1 MRAQRHGPLAII
13 IGAGDVG
20 SAVAVCLARAGLAV
34 VLCDAADPPWARRGM
49 AFTDAWYVGN
59 ATLEQTTAV
68 FCSSLRS
75 IPSVLDSPRRI
86 AATTWSWAG
95 AAQALRP
102 AAIVDARMRKRAS
115 GEDLRSRV
123 ASDIVT
129 VGIGPGFVAGGNVD
143 LAVESAYGARL
154 GSVVEEG
161 STLALAGEPNAIG
174 GAGRERFV
182 YAPVAGRFATSRR
195 IGERVGP
202 GELLGVLG
210 STAIFAP
217 IAGMLRGLTARGA
230 RVVEGNKIVEV
241 DPRGDTTLCF
251 GIGARPR
258 AIASGVA
265 SALARRGVIVEG
277 VAPAAATTGSR

>member
-20 SAVAVCLARAGLAV
+20 SAVAVRLAHSGLSV

-49 AFTDAWYVGN
+49 AFTDAWFVGN
-59 ATLEQTTAV
+59 ATLEGTTAV
-68 FCSSLRS
+68 FCGSLRS
-75 IPSVLDSPRRI
+75 IPAVLDSPRLI

-102 AAIVDARMRKRAS
+102 AAVVDARMRKRAL
-115 GEDLRSRV
+115 GEDLRALV
-123 ASDIVT
+123 ANSVVT
-129 VGIGPGFVAGGNVD
+129 VGIGPGFTAGANVD
-143 LAVESAYGARL
+143 LAVESAYGERL
-154 GSVVEEG
+154 GAVVLQG
-161 STLALAGEPNAIG
+161 ATLALAGEPNAIG

-182 YAPVAGRFATSRR
+182 YAGAAGRFATSRR

-202 GELLGVLG
+202 GEEVGALGT
-210 STAIFAP
+210 TAIFAP
-217 IAGMLRGLTARGA
+217 IGGVLRGLSARGA

-241 DPRGDTTLCF
+241 DPRGDPAHCF
-251 GIGARPR
+251 GTGPRPR

-265 SALARRGVIVEG
+265 SALARRGVVPWS
-277 VAPAAATTGSR
+277 PADAVATTGSA